1 MCTVVLSLEPDARVP
16 LLLLGV
22 RDELA
27 GRPWRPP
34 ARHWPGS
41 PLIGGL
47 DEQAGGTWLALDP
60 GVPRVAALLNGRGPQ
75 ADQAR
80 RRSRGEL
87 PLLAASGGIVSAS
100 TVSGGTVSAGT
111 VSAGTTSAGGDTL
124 NQLAADPA
132 ALAAYDPFH
141 LVVAGPTAAT
151 LLTWDGSRAAV
162 RDLAPGTHLL
172 TNAGHAYPPDPA
184 HPDDPADEPKAAY
197 FASKFAASRPAAE
210 PGLPVGQAW
219 GDWLPLAAGDGL
231 DVADPRAIIAGRNLP
246 DGQVWGST
254 SVTLVGL
261 AADGLR
267 YDFQARPGKVD
278 GWHPVNVFLLPD
290 LRGYGA
296 CYV

>member
-1 MCTVVLSLEPDARVP
+1 MCTVVLSLEPGDRVP

-22 RDELA
+22 RDELT

-47 DEQAGGTWLALDP
+47 DEQAGGTWLALHP

-87 PLLAASGGIVSAS
+87 PLLIGA
-100 TVSGGTVSAGT
+100 
-111 VSAGTTSAGGDTL
+111 AGGDGL
-124 NQLAADPA
+124 KELAADPA

-141 LVVAGPTAAT
+141 LVVAGPAAAA
-151 LLTWDGSRAAV
+151 LLTWDGVRATT

-197 FASKFAASRPAAE
+197 FASKFAASRPSAD

-219 GDWLPLAAGDGL
+219 GDWLALAAGDGL
-231 DVADPRAIIAGRNLP
+231 ERADPRAIIAGRNLP
-246 DGQVWGST
+246 DGQVWGTT

-278 GWHPVNVFLLPD
+278 GWHPVNVFLLTD